1 MIFTKDADELQDRVS
16 WVVTGGK
23 VLRCTQADTRSG
35 IQTNK
40 QTNKQTTRHLPESY
54 RRRAPMDLRAQS
66 YVPSRSTTL
75 VEQETKY
82 GNASGEGYDINIQ
95 IPIYVSLL
103 TIQEFVIGQ

>member
-1 MIFTKDADELQDRVS
+1 VGR
-16 WVVTGGK
+16 GK

-40 QTNKQTTRHLPESY
+40 QTTRDLPESY
-54 RRRAPMDLRAQS
+54 RRRALMDLRAQS

-82 GNASGEGYDINIQ
+82 GNASGEGYDTNIQ
-95 IPIYVSLL
+95 IRIYVLLL
-103 TIQEFVIGQ
+103 TIQESPIGQ